1 MSKAGRPTKYKA
13 SYCKALIDFF
23 DQEPLEDIELE
34 HFDKDGNVKWIDYKR
49 MANRLPTIILFA
61 KDIKVNVSGSSP
73 IWLKK

>member
-23 DQEPLEDIELE
+23 DQEPFEDRRLE
-34 HFDKDGNVKWIDYKR
+34 HYDKDGNVKWVDYKR
-49 MANRLPTIILFA
+49 MANRLPTIILFG
-61 KDIKVNVSGSSP
+61 KDIKVSVSGSSP